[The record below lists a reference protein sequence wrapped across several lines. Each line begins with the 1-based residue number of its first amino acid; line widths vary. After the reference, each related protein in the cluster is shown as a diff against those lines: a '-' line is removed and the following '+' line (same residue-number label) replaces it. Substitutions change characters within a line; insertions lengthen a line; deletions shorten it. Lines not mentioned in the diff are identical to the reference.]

1 MRLTITHLT
10 ICVRMNINEL
20 KQADTKF
27 AVEPLD
33 FPGCQMAA
41 VFDPDGNTVTIH
53 RRKS

>member
-1 MRLTITHLT
+1 
-10 ICVRMNINEL
+10 MNINEL